1 MTPIPIDVIGTIA
14 ATLTTG
20 SFGLQAMH
28 TLKSRDVSGISL
40 GMYVVYVFGV
50 VLWVAYG
57 VMLNAVPMISS
68 QVITLTF
75 ASIILVMKIR
85 DLNQAR
91 PFGAEMNFGIHED

>member
-1 MTPIPIDVIGTIA
+1 MAPIPIDIIGTIA

-40 GMYVVYVFGV
+40 GMYIVYVFGV
-50 VLWVAYG
+50 ILWVAYG
-57 VMLNAVPMISS
+57 VMLNAVPMIVS

-75 ASIILVMKIR
+75 AIIILAMKIR
-85 DLNQAR
+85 DLNHAKQ
-91 PFGAEMNFGIHED
+91 FGAKMNFGIQET